1 MSTTLRRFR
10 TPKQIALAIYL
21 VLLIVSHLFQ
31 SFTGGMND
39 ALLPGRDRPSVEIP
53 NRGYDGEAIQ
63 DETLRVVYQQ
73 WGASTRQGPSTNTP
87 ILLMHGAPGMGTDFA
102 RIGGLLTTHNRSVYA
117 PDLVGFAQSEMGDNV
132 SYRVQAKHMFSFL
145 DAMAVDRV
153 HLVGWSNGGGV
164 GIRMADLDPDRIASL
179 TMLASVGAQETEGS
193 GSYFFEH
200 VKYAVG
206 LGVVGFVPDL
216 IPHFGVL
223 GTRDLRIGWLWS
235 FWDSDQRELT
245 QIMPTITTPVMILH
259 GRDDPLVAAS
269 GAELHH
275 EMMPT
280 SKLVMLDASHFLPFM
295 QAQETATYLNAFFT
309 RHDQP
314 AIAPETTYLNLA
326 PIPTRHATDAAL
338 HTLADWIRTVPWWA
352 QLIVIVVLVRYC
364 TTAGL
369 ALTMIFTA
377 MMRIDFAVAILGMML
392 GRTWWLMRGAH
403 RIDRPWTFWGWI
415 RGVAYILPVFLVG
428 LSSAGITIHLTE
440 RIGVIGFMLGFL
452 LFLAVLSAMRLIVT
466 WEGRQRI
473 KGEYNRI
480 TNHEYWLTGLVYLPM
495 LWWGIK
501 RMIRRRWLIEL
512 TSVNPG
518 YAHDGGIM
526 CESKMD
532 INHKLGDPTANDQA
546 VLHCVLIKE
555 NTNPQTRINAAIDA
569 LRNDNQLAGFPVFC
583 KPDQGERGR
592 AVEMIESES
601 ELIAYCKANEEPF
614 VIQQRHAGEME
625 VGVLWVRHVES
636 ITDPEYTAPSG
647 FIYAITIKHFPFVVG
662 DGKRSVRRLILG
674 HKRYRAQSRMF
685 MTRMSNQL
693 NAVPQ
698 AGEEIALGIAGNH
711 AQGAMFTDGQ
721 HLITDELS
729 ARITQIV
736 DRFVDD
742 QGRGFDIGRFDL
754 RCESL
759 EQLAK
764 GQGFGIVELNGLTS
778 EPTNLYDPKRSIRWA
793 WSMLFGYWKHAE
805 KIAQARLNTNTGE
818 MVDKQSWKKIRGALI
833 RVMCT

>member
-1 MSTTLRRFR
+1 MRNKHR
-10 TPKQIALAIYL
+10 TNRQAIWFASIVFYI
-21 VLLIVSHLFQ
+21 VLLISSHVWQFGVRQYKASVNVQYLHHVLL
-31 SFTGGMND
+31 D
-39 ALLPGRDRPSVEIP
+39 ALARNGEIISDRNVRVFFEHWEPEEQSSERVPVLLLHGSPGSATSFYEVGPLVANT
-53 NRGYDGEAIQ
+53 NR
-63 DETLRVVYQQ
+63 
-73 WGASTRQGPSTNTP
+73 
-87 ILLMHGAPGMGTDFA
+87 H
-102 RIGGLLTTHNRSVYA
+102 VYA
-117 PDLVGFAQSEMGDNV
+117 PDLLGYGRSDWAPDQGYAS
-132 SYRVQAKHMFSFL
+132 QARYM
-145 DAMAVDRV
+145 DAMLTQLGVDRV
-153 HLVGWSNGGGV
+153 HVVGWSSSGGV
-164 GIRMADLDPDRIASL
+164 ALHMANQFPERIASL
-179 TMLASVGAQETEGS
+179 TLLAGVGAQETEGT

-200 VKYAVG
+200 VKYGAGFIGMG
-206 LGVVGFVPDL
+206 LIPEA

-223 GTRDLRIGWLWS
+223 GSFKDRAGWLKA

-259 GRDDPLVAAS
+259 GRDDPLVADW

-295 QAQETATYLNAFFT
+295 QAQETATHLNTFFT

-314 AIAPETTYLNLA
+314 AVAPETTYLNLA
-326 PIPTRHATDAAL
+326 PIPTRQGFDAAL

-377 MMRIDFAVAILGMML
+377 MMRIDFGIAILGMML

-403 RIDRPWTFWGWI
+403 RIDRPWTLWGWARAI
-415 RGVAYILPVFLVG
+415 AYILPVFFIG
-428 LSSAGITIHLTE
+428 LSGGGITIQLTE
-440 RIGVIGFMLGFL
+440 RIGFIGFVLGFL
-452 LFLAVLSAMRLIVT
+452 LFLAVLSAMRLVVT

-495 LWWGIK
+495 LWWGLK

-532 INHKLGDPTANDQA
+532 INRKLGDGTVDDQA
-546 VLHCVLIKE
+546 VLHCVLIE
-555 NTNPQTRINAAIDA
+555 ESTNPQARINTAIDA
-569 LRNDNQLAGFPVFC
+569 LQSDTQLAGYPVFC

-592 AVEMIESES
+592 AVEMVRSES
-601 ELIAYCKANEEPF
+601 ELIDYCKANAEPF

-636 ITDPEYTAPSG
+636 ITNPDHQGPSG
-647 FIYAITIKHFPFVVG
+647 FIYAITIKHFPVVVG
-662 DGKRSVRRLILG
+662 DGKLSTRRLILG

-685 MTRMSNQL
+685 LTRMSNQL
-693 NAVPQ
+693 NMVPK

-736 DRFVDD
+736 DRFIDD
-742 QGRGFDIGRFDL
+742 QSRGFDIGRFDL
-754 RCESL
+754 RCDSL

-793 WSMLFGYWKHAE
+793 WSMLFGYWMHAE

-818 MVDKQSWKKIRGALI
+818 MVDKQTWKKIRGALI
-833 RVMCT
+833 RVMFT